1 LTTAA
6 ITNSKEHEV
15 VALTNGGTVV
25 NTYGTIGR
33 GLFRFET
40 TSGSNADTKVIL
52 VNMTTGQS
60 SAVKTI
66 TKAILDADVTDFALD
81 INRGDSI
88 SFFCTQED
96 GTTEFAG
103 GTCELAIDHS

>member
-1 LTTAA
+1 M
-6 ITNSKEHEV
+6 
-15 VALTNGGTVV
+15 TNGGTIV
-25 NTYGTIGR
+25 NNYGTIGR

-40 TSGSNADTKVIL
+40 ISGTADNTDVIL

-60 SAVKTI
+60 SAVKSI
-66 TKAILDADVTDFALD
+66 TKAVADHNVANFNLE

-88 SFFCTQED
+88 AFFCTDED

-103 GTCELAIDHS
+103 GTCELAIS